1 MDDEEIEQLIVDL
14 RQLLFRK
21 GFAWAAIEAE
31 ESLNSMVAPRT
42 RALALIAAAESV
54 TVDLADTEL
63 AANDVFASGGIRFE
77 PDDTERPDGEDPLG
91 PREREAL
98 DVGPLTPSDPQRREA
113 LVELAAQREVF
124 AALRSHLDGLV

>member
-21 GFAWAAIEAE
+21 GFAWAAIETE
-31 ESLNSMVAPRT
+31 DSLNSMVAPRT

-63 AANDVFASGGIRFE
+63 AVNDVFGSGGIRFE
-77 PDDTERPDGEDPLG
+77 PDDTERPDGEEPLG
-91 PREREAL
+91 LREREAL
-98 DVGPLTPSDPQRREA
+98 DVGPLPPSGPQRREA